1 MAELRAAPRS
11 AHWLAADAQTWTT
24 AIRADGCHD
33 HVTVRADRRVL
44 YVAVDGEPI
53 IRLDPLARHQYGL
66 SFHRHTG
73 PWEPTPFTG
82 DVSRLADVMTTVFA
96 RHLES
101 YDLPPT
107 RNESDH

>member
-1 MAELRAAPRS
+1 M
-11 AHWLAADAQTWTT
+11 
-24 AIRADGCHD
+24 
-33 HVTVRADRRVL
+33 L